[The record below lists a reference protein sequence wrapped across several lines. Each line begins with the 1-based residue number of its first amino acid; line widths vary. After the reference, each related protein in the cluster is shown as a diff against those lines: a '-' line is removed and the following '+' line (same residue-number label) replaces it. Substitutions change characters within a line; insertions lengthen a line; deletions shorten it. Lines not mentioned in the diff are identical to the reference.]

1 MYFMPP
7 LMNVLASRAP
17 NIRLR
22 TLRPDATILK
32 EEMEDGSVDAALGL
46 FPHLQ
51 AGFFQRRLFR
61 QRYVCLF
68 RRGHPLA
75 RDPMTLEQF
84 CSLGHVGIV
93 AANTG
98 HRAVDGLLE
107 RAGVKRDMRLVVPHF
122 IAVGHILQSTDLIA
136 TVPERFAERCR
147 TPFDLVTAPHPVKLP
162 ETGISLFWHAKYN
175 HDPSNMWLR
184 QLLVELF
191 ADNPDAKTRRG
202 ENAG

>member
-1 MYFMPP
+1 
-7 LMNVLASRAP
+7 
-17 NIRLR
+17 
-22 TLRPDATILK
+22 
-32 EEMEDGSVDAALGL
+32 
-46 FPHLQ
+46 
-51 AGFFQRRLFR
+51 
-61 QRYVCLF
+61 
-68 RRGHPLA
+68 
-75 RDPMTLEQF
+75 MTLEQF